1 MSTASILYG
10 TRGAKKMPK
19 SKIIIDAVND
29 EAPIEKSL
37 RRLQVL
43 AHDVHN
49 QELETWA
56 ERELTGYAP
65 EDELPEYRKAAS
77 MNFTYVGFNGNLQV
91 KGVALPLTCLKEDTL
106 DSVSKV
112 DLGEDI
118 PSIVKLA
125 ESDPGGYRDL
135 TILANEVFSQSGGQ
149 IQCLKINQLIPSA
162 HYRKVLAEVKNRI
175 VKALL
180 ILEDQYGKLD
190 KLSFQVT
197 PAKAAETNEK
207 INDALKLPVPT
218 VDCTPMHSKIVW
230 NVITPIAT
238 GVIGAILAT
247 LVCKMV
253 G

>member
-1 MSTASILYG
+1 MSTASILCG
-10 TRGAKKMPK
+10 TGGEKMPK

-37 RRLQVL
+37 RRLQIL

-65 EDELPEYRKAAS
+65 EDELPEYRKATS
-77 MNFTYVGFNGNLQV
+77 LNLTYVGFNGNIQV
-91 KGVALPLTCLKEDTL
+91 KGIALPLSFLKKDTL
-106 DSVSKV
+106 DSISKIN
-112 DLGEDI
+112 LREDI

-135 TILANEVFSQSGGQ
+135 TILANEVFSQSGEQ

-175 VKALL
+175 IKALL
-180 ILEDQYGKLD
+180 MLEDKYGKLD
-190 KLSFQVT
+190 KLSFRVT

-207 INDALKLPVPT
+207 INVSVKTTA
-218 VDCTPMHSKIVW
+218 
-230 NVITPIAT
+230 
-238 GVIGAILAT
+238 
-247 LVCKMV
+247 
-253 G
+253 

>member
-1 MSTASILYG
+1 MSAVSVHYG

-19 SKIIIDAVND
+19 SRIIIDAVND

-37 RRLQVL
+37 RRLQIL

-49 QELETWA
+49 QELEKWA

-65 EDELPEYRKAAS
+65 EDELPEYRKVTS

-106 DSVSKV
+106 DSFSKV
-112 DLGEDI
+112 NLREGM
-118 PSIVKLA
+118 PSIEKLA
-125 ESDPGGYRDL
+125 ESDHGGYRDL
-135 TILANEVFSQSGGQ
+135 TILADEVFSQSGGQ
-149 IQCLKINQLIPSA
+149 IQCLNINQLIPSA

-180 ILEDQYGKLD
+180 LLEEQYGKLD

-197 PAKAAETNEK
+197 TAKAAGTNVK

-218 VDCTPMHSKIVW
+218 VDCTPLHSKIIW
-230 NVITPIAT
+230 NVITPVAT

-247 LVCKMV
+247 LACKMV

>member
-1 MSTASILYG
+1 
-10 TRGAKKMPK
+10 MPK
-19 SKIIIDAVND
+19 SQIIIDVVND

-49 QELETWA
+49 QELEMWA
-56 ERELTGYAP
+56 QRELTGYAP
-65 EDELPEYRKAAS
+65 EDDLPDYRKATS
-77 MNFTYVGFNGNLQV
+77 LNLTYVGLNGSLQV
-91 KGVALPLTCLKEDTL
+91 KGVALPLSCLKNGTL

-112 DLGEDI
+112 DLREDL

-135 TILANEVFSQSGGQ
+135 TILANEVFNQSGGQ

-175 VKALL
+175 VNALL
-180 ILEDQYGKLD
+180 LLEDQYGKLD

-197 PAKAAETNEK
+197 PAKASGTNKK
-207 INDALKLPVPT
+207 INEALELPIPT
-218 VDCTPMHSKIVW
+218 VDCTPMHSKITW

-238 GVIGAILAT
+238 GAIGAIIAT
-247 LVCKMV
+247 LVSRLA

>member
-1 MSTASILYG
+1 MSAASIFF
-10 TRGAKKMPK
+10 TVWEAKKMPK
-19 SKIIIDAVND
+19 SKIIIEAVND

-37 RRLQVL
+37 RRLQIL

-56 ERELTGYAP
+56 ERELTGYAS

-77 MNFTYVGFNGNLQV
+77 LNLTYVGFNGNLQV
-91 KGVALPLTCLKEDTL
+91 KGVLLPLSCLKEDTL

-112 DLGEDI
+112 DLREDI

-180 ILEDQYGKLD
+180 MLEDQYGKLD

-197 PAKAAETNEK
+197 PAKAAGTNEK
-207 INDALKLPVPT
+207 INDALKLPIPT

-230 NVITPIAT
+230 SAIMPIAT
-238 GVIGAILAT
+238 GMIGAILAT
-247 LVCKMV
+247 LVCKLV